1 MTEEE
6 LVRRAQSGDEQAFM
20 ALVQCHQVAIF
31 RLAVALLRHRE
42 DAEDATQDVFV
53 HAFRRLKTLQDA
65 RAFPIWLRKLA
76 VRICLRYHRRR
87 TVERELIEPL
97 SDESE
102 NEILFRTNLDPE
114 VELERAELRASVRRA
129 IAELPEPF
137 QIVVLL
143 YHMDGLS
150 YDEIAQVL
158 GIPIGTVRSRL
169 ARAREMLREKLAPLI
184 QMLKGASPN
193 APFLKV
199 NSKAGDD

>member
-6 LVRRAQSGDEQAFM
+6 LVRRAQGGDEQAFM
-20 ALVQCHQVAIF
+20 ALVQRYQAAIF

-65 RAFPIWLRKLA
+65 RAFPFWLRKLA
-76 VRICLRYHRRR
+76 VRICLRYRRR
-87 TVERELIEPL
+87 RAVEQEFVEPL
-97 SDESE
+97 SGES
-102 NEILFRTNLDPE
+102 EILFRTDIDPE
-114 VELERAELRASVRRA
+114 VELERAELRALVRRVV
-129 IAELPEPF
+129 AELPEPF
-137 QIVVLL
+137 QIVILL

-169 ARAREMLREKLAPLI
+169 ARAREMLREKLAPLT
-184 QMLKGASPN
+184 QMLEGKSPD

-199 NSKAGDD
+199 KSKAGDD

>member
-20 ALVQCHQVAIF
+20 ALVQRYQAAIF

-65 RAFPIWLRKLA
+65 RAFPFWLRKLA
-76 VRICLRYHRRR
+76 VRICLRYRRR
-87 TVERELIEPL
+87 RAVEQEFVEPL
-97 SDESE
+97 SNESE
-102 NEILFRTNLDPE
+102 SEILFRTDIDPE
-114 VELERAELRASVRRA
+114 VELERAELRALVRRVV
-129 IAELPEPF
+129 AELPEPF

-169 ARAREMLREKLAPLI
+169 ARAREMLREKLAPLT
-184 QMLKGASPN
+184 QMLEGKSPD

-199 NSKAGDD
+199 KSKAGDD

>member
-6 LVRRAQSGDEQAFM
+6 LVRRAQGGDEQAFM
-20 ALVQCHQVAIF
+20 ALVQRHQAAIF

-65 RAFPIWLRKLA
+65 RAFPFWLRKLA
-76 VRICLRYHRRR
+76 VRICLRYRRR
-87 TVERELIEPL
+87 RAVEQEFVEPL
-97 SDESE
+97 SGES
-102 NEILFRTNLDPE
+102 EILFRTDIDPE
-114 VELERAELRASVRRA
+114 VELERAELRALVRRVV
-129 IAELPEPF
+129 AELPEPF
-137 QIVVLL
+137 QIVILL

-169 ARAREMLREKLAPLI
+169 ARAREMLREKLAPLT
-184 QMLKGASPN
+184 QMLEGKSPE

-199 NSKAGDD
+199 KSKAGDD

>member
-6 LVRRAQSGDEQAFM
+6 LVRRAQGGDEQAFM
-20 ALVQCHQVAIF
+20 ALVQRYQAAIF

-65 RAFPIWLRKLA
+65 RAFPFWLRKLA
-76 VRICLRYHRRR
+76 VRICLRYRRR
-87 TVERELIEPL
+87 RAVEQEFVEPL
-97 SDESE
+97 SGES
-102 NEILFRTNLDPE
+102 EILFRTDIDPE
-114 VELERAELRASVRRA
+114 VELERAELRALVRRVV
-129 IAELPEPF
+129 AELPEPF

-169 ARAREMLREKLAPLI
+169 ARAREMLREKLAPLT
-184 QMLKGASPN
+184 QMLEGKSPE

-199 NSKAGDD
+199 KSKAGDD

>member
-6 LVRRAQSGDEQAFM
+6 LVRRAQGGDEQAFM
-20 ALVQCHQVAIF
+20 ALVQRHQAAIF

-65 RAFPIWLRKLA
+65 RAFPFWLRKLA
-76 VRICLRYHRRR
+76 VRICLRYRRR
-87 TVERELIEPL
+87 RAVEQEFVEPL
-97 SDESE
+97 SGES
-102 NEILFRTNLDPE
+102 EILFRTDIDPE
-114 VELERAELRASVRRA
+114 VELERAELRALVRRVV
-129 IAELPEPF
+129 AELPEPF

-169 ARAREMLREKLAPLI
+169 ARAREMLREKLAPLT
-184 QMLKGASPN
+184 QMLEGKSPD

-199 NSKAGDD
+199 KSKAGDD